1 MSTLKPDTLPQ
12 GAPFAIGAA
21 IVAALSADAVLA
33 GAKVLDN
40 PLRASQLAEGAR
52 IVFFE
57 DQRDTPISNEG
68 QSPKRTY
75 SFAVGV
81 INRTTDPREG
91 AHADYRAA
99 KRVVKACMPAIS
111 QLVSIEGRGLLE
123 GDVHFRLENIDV
135 GGGLVLGIFT
145 LDYREPK

>member
-1 MSTLKPDTLPQ
+1 MSLKPDTCPQ

-21 IVAALSADAVLA
+21 IVAALRADPALDGVA
-33 GAKVLDN
+33 VLDN
-40 PLRASQLAEGAR
+40 PARASALSEGSR

-75 SFAVGV
+75 AFAVGV
-81 INRTTDPREG
+81 INRTAVPREG

-99 KRVVKACMPAIS
+99 KRVVKASMPAIQ
-111 QLVSIEGRGLLE
+111 QLVAIEGRGLLE
-123 GDVHFRLENIDV
+123 GDVHYRLENIDV
-135 GGGLVLGIFT
+135 GGGLVLGMFT